1 MVITNGSEQMTR
13 RRYKTGIDRQQGFL
27 LPASVEEY
35 VSEENPVRAIDA
47 YIESLDLG
55 SLGFTNTRGELTA
68 GQPSFPP
75 QALLKLYLY
84 GYLHRVRSSRQ
95 LEQECQRNLEVI
107 WLMQGLR
114 PVYKTIANFRKDNL
128 KGIQAVNRDF
138 VQLCKDLDLFGR
150 ELVAIDGSFFRG
162 NVGKKSI
169 YTEDHL
175 KKTLKKIEQ
184 HIDGYL
190 HEMEEADAA
199 EAEQE
204 SAEKGQLQEKLAQLK
219 ERQQAYQERLQKLQA
234 SGEKQLAEVDED
246 ARLLSK
252 KGSGMIA
259 GYNVQTVV
267 DEKHKLIVT
276 AEVTQEAN
284 DQRQLEPM
292 ALEAKAVL
300 EVEELKAATDGGY
313 FNAVQIKNCLDAKI
327 TPYVPEPDK
336 TAQVRQQGRF
346 GREAFSYQPDNDTF
360 LCPAGK
366 VLKYKTTHL
375 KGEKKMRKYASQAK
389 VCAQCPLKDQCLP
402 PKTPYRQLARWE
414 HEAVIES
421 HRERMHQE
429 GREMMATRA
438 CLAEHPFGTLKR
450 WCGSSHFL
458 LRGLAK
464 VRAEMNLLM
473 FAYNFKRVLH
483 ILGQEGFRK
492 VCLQRA

>member
-1 MVITNGSEQMTR
+1 MTR
-13 RRYKTGIDRQQGFL
+13 RRYKTGIDRKQGFL
-27 LPASVEEY
+27 LPASIEEY
-35 VSEENPVRAIDA
+35 VSQENPVRAIDT
-47 YIESLDLG
+47 YIDSLDLS
-55 SLGFTNTRGELTA
+55 SLGFSNTSDQLTP
-68 GQPSFPP
+68 GQPSFAP
-75 QALLKLYLY
+75 QAMLKLYLY

-128 KGIQAVNRDF
+128 QGIQAVNRDF
-138 VQLCKDLDLFGR
+138 VQLCKELDLFGR
-150 ELVAIDGSFFRG
+150 ELVAVDGSFFRG

-169 YTEDHL
+169 YTEERL
-175 KKTLKKIEQ
+175 KKTMEKIEQ
-184 HIDGYL
+184 HIETYL
-190 HEMEEADAA
+190 QAMEQADA
-199 EAEQE
+199 EETEQE
-204 SAEKGQLQEKLAQLK
+204 PLEQGQLQEKLAQLR
-219 ERQQAYQERLQKLQA
+219 ERQQAYRERLQKLQV

-252 KGSGMIA
+252 AGSGTVA

-267 DEKHKLIVT
+267 DNKHKLIV
-276 AEVTQEAN
+276 ASEVTQDGN

-300 EVEELKAATDGGY
+300 DAEELEVVADAGY
-313 FNAVQIKNCLDAKI
+313 FNAAQIKNCQEAKI

-346 GREAFSYQPDNDTF
+346 GREAFAYQPESDSY

-366 VLKYKTTHL
+366 VLKYKTTIL
-375 KGEKKMRKYASQAK
+375 KGEKQMRQYTSQAK

-402 PKTPYRQLARWE
+402 PKTPVRQISRWE
-414 HEAVIES
+414 HQVVIED
-421 HRERMHQE
+421 HRKRMKQK
-429 GREMMATRA
+429 GRAMMSLRA

-450 WCGSSHFL
+450 WCGMSHFL

-464 VRAEMNLLM
+464 VRAEMSLLM
-473 FAYNFKRVLH
+473 FAYNFKRVLS
-483 ILGQEGFRK
+483 IFGMEEFRK
-492 VCLQRA
+492 FCLQRA